1 MFDNQPTPLPPAPPA
16 NPNPLNPPLPG
27 PGLTTAQGTPAPSPS
42 PYAMPQPQVH
52 TMPER
57 FRSGATGGPKKTGGT
72 TRKLVITLIV
82 VLVVAGLGIGGLFIF
97 NQVVKNT
104 NVTNTAANL
113 NTGLNLNVNTEVNAN
128 VAGNTNAAGNVN
140 TAANANL
147 ATNTA
152 ANTNVAANVNS
163 AANTN
168 AVSNTNTVTNTNTS
182 TTGST
187 GLWGTGRLASS
198 TDTDA
203 DGLTDAEE
211 ALYGTDAQKP
221 DTDGD
226 GFIDGKKV
234 QADGTILGEFVLG
247 YNPTGVGR
255 LEGSTLVKRTEN
267 TAKEYSL
274 LMPTGWTTNESSG
287 LVVITPAAQT
297 GEFFQ
302 VRAYDNTTRQAPPD
316 WYQTNNPQADVTK
329 VRAVAFNGLEGIISE
344 DWTTVYLF
352 KDAKVYGLTYTLGSV
367 SQANYWT
374 TFDMM
379 MRSFKLVASS

>member
-1 MFDNQPTPLPPAPPA
+1 MFDTPSAPLPPTPPS
-16 NPNPLNPPLPG
+16 NPNPLNPPLAA
-27 PGLTTAQGTPAPSPS
+27 PGLNTSQGTPPPSPS

-57 FRSGATGGPKKTGGT
+57 FRSGGAGGPKKTGGT

-82 VLVVAGLGIGGLFIF
+82 VIVVAGLGVGGLFVF
-97 NQVVKNT
+97 NQVVRNT
-104 NVTNTAANL
+104 NATNTAANL
-113 NTGLNLNVNTEVNAN
+113 NTAVNFNVNAETNAN
-128 VAGNTNAAGNVN
+128 IAGNVN

-147 ATNTA
+147 TTNESTTNTT
-152 ANTNVAANVNS
+152 ANTNVSANVN
-163 AANTN
+163 ATANTN

-187 GLWGTGRLASS
+187 GLWGTGRLVSS
-198 TDTDA
+198 TDADA

-211 ALYGTDAQKP
+211 AIYGTDTQKP

-226 GFIDGKKV
+226 GFLDGEKV

-247 YNPTGVGR
+247 YNPNGAGR
-255 LEGSTLVKRTEN
+255 LEGSTLVKRSEN
-267 TAKEYSL
+267 SAKEYSL
-274 LMPTGWTTNESSG
+274 LIPTSWTTNESSG

-302 VRAYDNTTRQAPPD
+302 VRAYDNATRQAPKN
-316 WYQTNNPQADVTK
+316 WYQTNNPQADVSK

-379 MRSFKLVASS
+379 MRSFKLVAGS